1 MTEDADGC
9 DRLQPIPCA
18 LHAVMGP
25 HSFYERSNH
34 AKRITK
40 ARSSQKYAGTVHVL
54 LLTRSTVSLLKKPKL
69 GQKNHRENPARNEV
83 VTERVPLPELELE
96 RTGAARLRTPRGSY
110 RIGAPLTNRTSR
122 RFLAVVLT
130 GYH

>member
-54 LLTRSTVSLLKKPKL
+54 LLTRSTVAVLKKPKL
-69 GQKNHRENPARNEV
+69 SQKNHRENPAQNEV
-83 VTERVPLPELELE
+83 TGRVPLPELELG
-96 RTGAARLRTPRGSY
+96 RTGAARLRTPRGSL
-110 RIGAPLTNRTSR
+110 PNQSSPN
-122 RFLAVVLT
+122 
-130 GYH
+130 